1 MLYLFSYICSPWC
14 DDTPET
20 TIDWAGMSSDC
31 IVEATLRRDYLLV
44 KLQELV
50 DSKSAETAQAAIQAM
65 DAAVAED
72 EITYLRFLQQA
83 GTLKILHQ
91 VLNRDKEGPSPL
103 VAAPLLYKFAK
114 HDIGFQRT
122 VPQTGRVV
130 ACERK

>member
-50 DSKSAETAQAAIQAM
+50 DS
-65 DAAVAED
+65 